1 MKTVLKLAKFL
12 SKKLQMSWQWYFL
25 YQRGMENP
33 RKIPSP
39 ISSLIQRALDYD
51 SSIIYCFFKIS
62 IRQAMKI
69 EVQKSFHLGAIFIF
83 RNCTLLKNSRPYLSR
98 FSNYSHTCQNMCS
111 TKSIGQT
118 VKSLEVVIQIVG
130 TSLLETRIHFEKYH

>member
-1 MKTVLKLAKFL
+1 
-12 SKKLQMSWQWYFL
+12 
-25 YQRGMENP
+25 MENP

-69 EVQKSFHLGAIFIF
+69 EVQKSFHLGATETAHCLKIQDHIFPGLVITVIPVKICA
-83 RNCTLLKNSRPYLSR
+83 R
-98 FSNYSHTCQNMCS
+98 QNQL
-111 TKSIGQT
+111 GRQLR
-118 VKSLEVVIQIVG
+118 V
-130 TSLLETRIHFEKYH
+130 